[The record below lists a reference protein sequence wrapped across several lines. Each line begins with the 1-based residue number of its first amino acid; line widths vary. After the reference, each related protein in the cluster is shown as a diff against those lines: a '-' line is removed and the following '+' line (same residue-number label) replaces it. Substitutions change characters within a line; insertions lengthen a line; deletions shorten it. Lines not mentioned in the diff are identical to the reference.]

1 MTVKT
6 VRGADSLLFQGKNCT
21 ILYADMRDVLHK
33 TLIIRLSS
41 VGDVVLSLPLVR
53 ALRGRFPGCQIDYCV
68 KAAYSDLVRDNPHL
82 SRVIEF
88 PDNGTMADLFR
99 MRSAIAATRYD
110 LIIDIHDSIRS
121 RFLCAGS
128 GDVARINKRKLA
140 RTLLV
145 KFKSDA
151 YQRFGGAPGV
161 VERYFE
167 TVRDLDVTDDGKGLE
182 LSVPAEARSSV
193 DALLAEEHVIKGA
206 PCIGIAPSSRH
217 GTKMWPSER
226 FAAAGGQLAEKYNAT
241 VLLFGAPDE
250 HDRCELISRL
260 IDRQYP
266 GTQVVNL
273 AGWASLLE
281 TAAAIDRCKVVLT
294 NDSGLMHIA
303 AARKVRVVA
312 IFGPTVRQ
320 FGFYP
325 PPETSTVI
333 EHNELDCRPCS
344 HTGLPRCPKGHFRC
358 MNDTSVETVVS
369 AAQPYLEGA

>member
-1 MTVKT
+1 
-6 VRGADSLLFQGKNCT
+6 
-21 ILYADMRDVLHK
+21 MRDVLHK

-53 ALRGRFPGCQIDYCV
+53 ALRGHYPGCQIDYCV
-68 KAAYSDLVRDNPHL
+68 KAAYADLVKDNPHL

-88 PDNGTMADLFR
+88 PDNGTVTDLLR

-121 RFLCAGS
+121 RFLCVGS
-128 GDVARINKRKLA
+128 GDVTRINKRKIA

-167 TVRDLDVTDDGKGLE
+167 TVRDLGVADDGKGLE
-182 LSVPAEARSSV
+182 LYVPAEARSSV
-193 DALLAEEHVIKGA
+193 DALLAEERVIKGSL
-206 PCIGIAPSSRH
+206 CIGLCPSSRH
-217 GTKMWPSER
+217 YTKMWPGDR
-226 FAAAGGQLAEKYNAT
+226 FAAAGGQLAEQFNAT
-241 VLLFGAPDE
+241 VLLFGALEDR
-250 HDRCELISRL
+250 DRCELISHL
-260 IDRQYP
+260 IERQYP

-294 NDSGLMHIA
+294 NDTGLMHIA
-303 AARKVRVVA
+303 AARRARVVA

-325 PPETSTVI
+325 PAETSTVI
-333 EHNELDCRPCS
+333 EQNDLPCRPCS
-344 HTGLPRCPKGHFRC
+344 HIGLPRCPKGHFRC
-358 MNDTSVETVVS
+358 MNDTSIERVVS
-369 AAQPYLEGA
+369 AARPYLEGA